1 MTPQSFLKIQPLL
14 RAEVENQEEWLPPAV
29 GGQVEQVP
37 FAWAS
42 LVHDKLLRVSL
53 TAGDRSEKLALCD
66 LTAKQ
71 LKRAVVPEK
80 KKERFIILVPLDK
93 IGHND
98 PLTLALPLSASKT

>member
-1 MTPQSFLKIQPLL
+1 M
-14 RAEVENQEEWLPPAV
+14 
-29 GGQVEQVP
+29 P

-42 LVHDKLLRVSL
+42 LVHDRLLRVSL
-53 TAGDRSEKLALCD
+53 TAADRTEKLALCD

-80 KKERFIILVPLDK
+80 KKERFIILLPLDK

-98 PLTLALPLSASKT
+98 PLTLALPVSASKT

>member
-1 MTPQSFLKIQPLL
+1 MTPPSLLKIQPFL
-14 RAEVENQEEWLPPAV
+14 RTEADNQEEWLPPAV

-42 LVHDKLLRVSL
+42 LVHDRLLRVSL
-53 TAGDRSEKLALCD
+53 TAADRTEKLALCD

-80 KKERFIILVPLDK
+80 KKERFIILLPLDK

-98 PLTLALPLSASKT
+98 PLTLALPVSASKT